1 MQAVICS
8 DKSIKAKHLD
18 KDGRVDSCRDGFI
31 FGGTIQLTKIDV
43 SKERLQPKPEPQYHC
58 NHSAFCPPLFSLPP
72 LLLLSLF
79 LLPSPSL
86 LVLSPLPPCL
96 SPSLSVELIDYVS
109 SIHLSL
115 CRLAT
120 GALSGVEG
128 GSFTRGGVG
137 GCLGG
142 RGGGGGHARVGG
154 GGLSKS
160 QLYLIPHL
168 F

>member
-1 MQAVICS
+1 MRTVICS
-8 DKSIKAKHLD
+8 DKSIKVKHLD

-31 FGGTIQLTKIDV
+31 FRGTIQLTKIDV
-43 SKERLQPKPEPQYHC
+43 WKERLQPELEPRYDC
-58 NHSAFCPPLFSLPP
+58 NHSAFCPPLLSSLFFSPSFFYLPPSCLPSSLP
-72 LLLLSLF
+72 L
-79 LLPSPSL
+79 
-86 LVLSPLPPCL
+86 
-96 SPSLSVELIDYVS
+96 SLSVELIDYVS

-137 GCLGG
+137 G
-142 RGGGGGHARVGG
+142 RGGEACMGGWVV

>member
-1 MQAVICS
+1 MQTVICS

-31 FGGTIQLTKIDV
+31 FRGTIQLTKTDV
-43 SKERLQPKPEPQYHC
+43 SKERLQPELEPRYDC
-58 NHSAFCPPLFSLPP
+58 NHSAFCPPLPFSSFPLSFAFSLPP
-72 LLLLSLF
+72 SLLSL
-79 LLPSPSL
+79 SL
-86 LVLSPLPPCL
+86 PLPPFL
-96 SPSLSVELIDYVS
+96 SHPLSVELIDYVS

-120 GALSGVEG
+120 GALLGVEG
-128 GSFTRGGVG
+128 GSFNRGGVG
-137 GCLGG
+137 FWMEERWWWWGG
-142 RGGGGGHARVGG
+142 MHGGV
-154 GGLSKS
+154 SKS